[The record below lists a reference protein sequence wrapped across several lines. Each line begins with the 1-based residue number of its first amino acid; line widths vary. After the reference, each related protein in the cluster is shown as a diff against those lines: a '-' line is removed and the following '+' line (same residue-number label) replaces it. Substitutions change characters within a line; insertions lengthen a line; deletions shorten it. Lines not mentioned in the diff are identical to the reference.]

1 MKQWLRVFLAIGAL
15 CVVGVGVAQAQPSA
29 PKDIQAREMD
39 LLRKTLAEQQNN
51 PKQIIRT
58 PQTLAFSTNS
68 VVSASRLE
76 LERQYLDGK
85 ITAKQF
91 QKSLEQLQEQERRQ
105 ALAAARVSKP
115 EPTVT
120 KSSPAPPNAKP
131 ASASTSTAKPAAPGA
146 NTATIPSKA
155 VPTAAAAA
163 ASAPTNHAN
172 QTSEAVSPEQKK
184 LTEVESRIDEMMRL
198 KAERDKAATNAV
210 GNAAS
215 KTTPGPLTKR
225 QRLDALLKQYIDGK
239 LTDADYNTQRSKI
252 VAEPD

>member
-1 MKQWLRVFLAIGAL
+1 MKRWLRVLLAIGAL
-15 CVVGVGVAQAQPSA
+15 CVAGVGVAQAQPNA

-131 ASASTSTAKPAAPGA
+131 PSAPTSTAKPAAPGA
-146 NTATIPSKA
+146 STATLPSKA
-155 VPTAAAAA
+155 VPTAAAASA
-163 ASAPTNHAN
+163 ASAPTNNAN

-198 KAERDKAATNAV
+198 KAQRDKAATNAV

-215 KTTPGPLTKR
+215 KTPPGPLTKR
-225 QRLDALLKQYIDGK
+225 QRLDALL
-239 LTDADYNTQRSKI
+239 
-252 VAEPD
+252 